1 MAHFGAP
8 RYRETR
14 DLPPPDT
21 FQTVSPRNPVNRDL
35 LAYLLVLRSRL
46 WVQPQGDV
54 LGLHGVPGHPYEVLA
69 QRIQVRLLLQS
80 AGKSG

>member
-1 MAHFGAP
+1 MHDPANELRRTSLP
-8 RYRETR
+8 RT
-14 DLPPPDT
+14 
-21 FQTVSPRNPVNRDL
+21 PVNRDL

-54 LGLHGVPGHPYEVLA
+54 LGLHGGPGHSYEVLA
-69 QRIQVRLLLQS
+69 QRIQVRLLSQS